1 MKRCQSKSR
10 GTIIDPRG
18 PPICA
23 RLPTAANCVAITV
36 GEHELDVIIETI
48 GDEAIQVFAAKGQ
61 AKELGTDEAATDDG
75 DIALF
80 RLMADTLETPKRGQY
95 SCELSLVMG
104 VSR

>member
-1 MKRCQSKSR
+1 MQGEFDRQFERVGIKVSR
-10 GTIIDPRG
+10 GVI
-18 PPICA
+18 
-23 RLPTAANCVAITV
+23 AANCVAITV

-80 RLMADTLETPKRGQY
+80 RLMADTLETPKGGQY
-95 SCELSLVMG
+95 SCGLSLVMG